1 MTETTSA
8 RAAVAGAVK
17 RKKKGKER
25 VLRTGLKGPGEASV
39 AFSPRKKNAARPAPA
54 VAPVGALTFPVL
66 EHARLANGIPVTLAQ
81 RGAVPTVEVNISF
94 DAGIAADFADA
105 PGTQAMML
113 AALDEGTAA
122 DAALGPLGPTALLEA
137 EERLGASIHA
147 GAAMDSSAV
156 SLSAL
161 SANLGPSL
169 TLLADVVRHPA
180 FAPADVAR
188 LRDQRLAAL
197 AQTLASPQGLALHR
211 INALLYGPGH
221 PYAAASDGLG
231 SAAAIRA
238 QTSATLA
245 AAHRRWLRPGS
256 ARITVVGD
264 VDMARL
270 LPRLEQ
276 AFGDWRS
283 PGVPPTAKPIDR
295 AATPASPRIVLL
307 DRPNSPQ
314 SLILGGKLLG
324 ISGRAAGQEPVELA
338 NEVLGQDFLSRL
350 NSDLRED
357 KGWSYGVSSY
367 VRQPLGQR
375 SLLVLAPVEAPRT
388 GDAIKA
394 ILADM
399 QALVGPRPVATDELQ
414 RVTEGNIRGLPNRY
428 EANAQVLEAITL
440 DQRLG
445 RPDDYTA
452 TLPARLAA
460 ITAPALD
467 TAARQYLRPEPLVFV
482 VVGDAAQVGPQLKG
496 LGLPIEMPDT
506 PHR

>member
-1 MTETTSA
+1 VPPLPTE
-8 RAAVAGAVK
+8 
-17 RKKKGKER
+17 
-25 VLRTGLKGPGEASV
+25 P
-39 AFSPRKKNAARPAPA
+39 PRPAPA
-54 VAPVGALTFPVL
+54 VAPVGPLTFPVL
-66 EHARLANGIPVTLAQ
+66 EHARLANGIPVTLAR
-81 RGAVPTVEVNISF
+81 RGAVPTVEVNLSF
-94 DAGIAADFADA
+94 DAGVAADFAER

-113 AALDEGTAA
+113 AMLDQGTAPEA
-122 DAALGPLGPTALLEA
+122 HGGALGPTALLEA
-137 EERLGASIHA
+137 EERLGASIRA

-156 SLSAL
+156 TLSAL

-169 TLLADVVRHPA
+169 DLLADVVRHPA

-188 LRDQRLAAL
+188 VRDQRLAAL

-211 INALLYGPGH
+211 INGLLYGPGH
-221 PYAAASDGLG
+221 PYAAAADGLG
-231 SAAAIRA
+231 DAEAIRA
-238 QTSATLA
+238 QTSAALA
-245 AAHRRWLRPGS
+245 AAHRRWLRPDT

-264 VDMARL
+264 VSMAQL
-270 LPRLEQ
+270 LPRLEA
-276 AFGDWRS
+276 AFGDWQAT
-283 PGVPPTAKPIDR
+283 GAPPPAKPI
-295 AATPASPRIVLL
+295 AQPGAPAKPRIVLL
-307 DRPNSPQ
+307 NRPNSPQ

-324 ISGRAAGQEPVELA
+324 ISGRQAGQEPLELA

-367 VRQPLGQR
+367 VRQPLGER

-399 QALVGPRPVATDELQ
+399 GALVGNRPVTAEELQ
-414 RVTEGNIRGLPNRY
+414 RATDGNIRGLPNRY
-428 EANAQVLEAITL
+428 EGNAQVLDAITL

-460 ITAPALD
+460 VTAPALNA
-467 TAARQYLRPEPLVFV
+467 AARQFLRPEPLVFV
-482 VVGDAAQVGPQLKG
+482 VVGDAAVVGPQLKG
-496 LGLPIEMPDT
+496 LGLPVEMPDST
-506 PHR
+506 ATH